1 MVITAEISFYPLTQ
15 DYETRVIGF
24 IRVLRGNPNLKIRTG
39 GTSTIICGESDHVFE
54 TLRQATNACM
64 GGTDTDVLVIK
75 LLNTDAF
82 DSPEI
87 P

>member
-1 MVITAEISFYPLTQ
+1 MIITAEISFYPLTR
-15 DYETRVIGF
+15 DFETRVIEF
-24 IRVLRGNPNLKIRTG
+24 IRALRGNQNIKIKTG
-39 GTSTIICGESDHVFE
+39 GTSTIICGDSDTVFDI
-54 TLRQATNACM
+54 LRTATNTCM
-64 GGTDTDVLVIK
+64 NGPDTDVLVIK